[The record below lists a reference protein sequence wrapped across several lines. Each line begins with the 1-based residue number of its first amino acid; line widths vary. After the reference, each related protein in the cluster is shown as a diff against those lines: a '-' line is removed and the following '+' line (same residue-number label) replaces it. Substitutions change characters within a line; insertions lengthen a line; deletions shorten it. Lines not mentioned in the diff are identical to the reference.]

1 MAEAKDVEK
10 CIQSSNGSGQHFAE
24 MMIQQGQ
31 IDEND
36 LAQNIASNTGYP
48 LVSLRHMR
56 IPSYIAKIYPAEI
69 SRKKRFIPVSIKREG
84 EEEVLYVAFFDP
96 TDEEIIE
103 QIEAKTGKRV
113 KPVVAS
119 LTQVLEAIERYIW
132 RWKRRSSSQLKI
144 TTGNRAEATK
154 ETPAP
159 EPEKGPE
166 PIAVEAV
173 EEESTEILMPEILE
187 EEPEEIAAEE
197 DEETTVMD
205 SFDEDFD
212 DTDIDIGTDK
222 ISTEL
227 LKEGRCIVRSSG

>member
-1 MAEAKDVEK
+1 
-10 CIQSSNGSGQHFAE
+10 
-24 MMIQQGQ
+24 
-31 IDEND
+31 
-36 LAQNIASNTGYP
+36 
-48 LVSLRHMR
+48 MR

-119 LTQVLEAIERYIW
+119 LTQILEAIERYIW

-144 TTGNRAEATK
+144 TTGTGANQEK
-154 ETPAP
+154 ETPTP
-159 EPEKGPE
+159 EPEKAPE

-173 EEESTEILMPEILE
+173 EDESTEILMPEILE
-187 EEPEEIAAEE
+187 EEPVEIEATAEE
-197 DEETTVMD
+197 EKTTAMD
-205 SFDEDFD
+205 SFDEDFA
-212 DTDIDIGTDK
+212 DTDIVFGTDRFPPNCSRK
-222 ISTEL
+222 PTPCSTIPLRMTNRNPISSFPSITS
-227 LKEGRCIVRSSG
+227 I